1 MLLAGECG
9 YENISS
15 AIGTPLGCNHR
26 TNVGL
31 DRPLAFRP
39 NPTLASQASGLERQK
54 LKGRTTMR
62 RFLAVLALLAITSST
77 SQVAGMERTTPT
89 WHAQSIAAGQARP
102 SERVVSSRKVDP
114 RRQFSA
120 TSDFRAEELIPD
132 ICKGCSS

>member
-1 MLLAGECG
+1 
-9 YENISS
+9 
-15 AIGTPLGCNHR
+15 
-26 TNVGL
+26 
-31 DRPLAFRP
+31 
-39 NPTLASQASGLERQK
+39 
-54 LKGRTTMR
+54 MR

-89 WHAQSIAAGQARP
+89 WHAQSIVAGQARP
-102 SERVVSSRKVDP
+102 SDRMVSSRKVDP

>member
-1 MLLAGECG
+1 MLLEGECG

-15 AIGTPLGCNHR
+15 AIGTPLGCNYR
-26 TNVGL
+26 TKLGL

-39 NPTLASQASGLERQK
+39 NPTLASQAPGLERQK
-54 LKGRTTMR
+54 LTGGRNMR
-62 RFLAVLALLAITSST
+62 GFLVVLALLAITSST
-77 SQVAGMERTTPT
+77 SQAAGMERTTPM
-89 WHAQSIAAGQARP
+89 WHAQSIAAGQVRP